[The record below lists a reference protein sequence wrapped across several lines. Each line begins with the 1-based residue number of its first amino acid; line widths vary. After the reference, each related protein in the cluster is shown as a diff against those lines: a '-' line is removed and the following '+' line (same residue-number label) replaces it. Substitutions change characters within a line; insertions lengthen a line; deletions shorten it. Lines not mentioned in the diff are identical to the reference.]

1 MVNLGIKHPIGKGV
15 SLSNC
20 CCFYSASIFRL
31 SVTMSWEKHHTWRSQ
46 NTWTSAGAG
55 THELLSK
62 LLSFSVPEFLNLQN
76 GNKKFVSHVV
86 ALRFL

>member
-1 MVNLGIKHPIGKGV
+1 M
-15 SLSNC
+15 
-20 CCFYSASIFRL
+20 FYSASIFRL
-31 SVTMSWEKHHTWRSQ
+31 SVTMSWEKHHTWKPQ
-46 NTWTSAGAG
+46 TTCISAGAG

-76 GNKKFVSHVV
+76 GNQKFISHVV